1 MTFSQN
7 WLVEEWSDPEY
18 KKYKE
23 ENFLA
28 VDSYLGFA
36 PNSILDIGCGLAWES
51 RMFNE
56 KYGTELWLLDGDI
69 SNNKITQNSADA
81 GWHGNSKNFL
91 YYNSLTV
98 LDQELKKKNTK
109 NYHLLDC
116 NNIHIPE
123 DKKFDVITSWL
134 SCGYHYP
141 ISTYQDLIKKHSHEN
156 TRLIFDIR
164 ITLKTHIPHVEESW
178 EIVHE
183 IQEEKRKRMKFWKH
197 MNCEIKFK

>member
-28 VDSYLGFA
+28 LDSYLGFA

-69 SNNKITQNSADA
+69 SNNITTNSADV
-81 GWHGNSKNFL
+81 GWHENSKNFL

-98 LDQELKKKNTK
+98 LDQELKKRNTK
-109 NYHLLDC
+109 N
-116 NNIHIPE
+116 
-123 DKKFDVITSWL
+123 
-134 SCGYHYP
+134 
-141 ISTYQDLIKKHSHEN
+141 
-156 TRLIFDIR
+156 
-164 ITLKTHIPHVEESW
+164 
-178 EIVHE
+178 
-183 IQEEKRKRMKFWKH
+183 FWK
-197 MNCEIKFK
+197 